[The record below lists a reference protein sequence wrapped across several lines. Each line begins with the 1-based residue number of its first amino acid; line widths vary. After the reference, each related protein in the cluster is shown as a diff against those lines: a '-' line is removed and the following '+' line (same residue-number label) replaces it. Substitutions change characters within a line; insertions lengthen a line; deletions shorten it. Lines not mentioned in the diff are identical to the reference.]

1 MLKIKKC
8 DNRMEVKLTTN
19 VFDNIYTMYL
29 GMYMQVSTIAEL
41 KICWNLVPPSLNLS
55 EENLY
60 LWNCLHIKTHLICNL
75 NVSGTNRIE
84 AFKLIFWKRF
94 LGHHAESHMW
104 LML

>member
-41 KICWNLVPPSLNLS
+41 KIC
-55 EENLY
+55 
-60 LWNCLHIKTHLICNL
+60 
-75 NVSGTNRIE
+75 
-84 AFKLIFWKRF
+84 
-94 LGHHAESHMW
+94 
-104 LML
+104 